1 MLICFVKLKQTR
13 TIRHAERPR
22 RLLGVNRFDDTSAV
36 VETPRDAARKH
47 ALAAQL
53 SRVLLHLGY
62 IPLSKVHQLLERIG
76 DRMSQIDEPLA
87 REYVID
93 PFPGGIEQKIHQ
105 MCERRKAIFHK
116 LAENELQAE
125 QEHIAGKEDG

>member
-1 MLICFVKLKQTR
+1 M
-13 TIRHAERPR
+13 
-22 RLLGVNRFDDTSAV
+22 
-36 VETPRDAARKH
+36 
-47 ALAAQL
+47 AAQL